1 MADISAPALEK
12 ASAKLKQLVPSAH
25 KVEVQ
30 VRTLTLKFSMC
41 N

>member
-12 ASAKLKQLVPSAH
+12 ASAKLRQLVPSAH
-25 KVEVQ
+25 RVDIKVRLSAFLHEA
-30 VRTLTLKFSMC
+30 L